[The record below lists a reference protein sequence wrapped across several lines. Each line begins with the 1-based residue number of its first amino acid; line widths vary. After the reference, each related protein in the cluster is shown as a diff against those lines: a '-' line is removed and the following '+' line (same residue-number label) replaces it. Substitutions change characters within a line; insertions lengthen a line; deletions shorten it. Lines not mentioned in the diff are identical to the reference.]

1 LEDGRMREMRVET
14 VAERLARVNERI
26 ATACETSG
34 RSPAGVTLVAVT
46 KGVPPW
52 AIQQAAAAGIR
63 HFGEN
68 RIQETQAKMEELSR
82 LADHV
87 TWHLLGHLQTNKV
100 KTALGL
106 FDIIHS
112 VDSLHLA
119 EEISRRAPHTVP
131 AFIEVNVAAESSKF
145 GMGLSE
151 VGGLYEGIARL
162 PNIDVRGLMT
172 VAPLADSQEASRPV
186 FRRLRETAQELG
198 LRELS
203 MGMTDDFEVAVEEGA
218 TIVRIGRA
226 LYGERDHAREH
237 GHGHGVQGSGVAGR
251 PD

>member
-1 LEDGRMREMRVET
+1 MEDGRMREMRVET

-34 RSPAGVTLVAVT
+34 RSPEGVTLVAVT

-100 KTALGL
+100 KTALVL

-119 EEISRRAPHTVP
+119 EAISRSATKPVP
-131 AFIEVNVAAESSKF
+131 IFLEVNIAGEQTKF
-145 GMGLSE
+145 GLSPDGLVTNSAA
-151 VGGLYEGIARL
+151 IALL
-162 PNIDVRGLMT
+162 PNLEVRGLMT
-172 VAPLADSQEASRPV
+172 IAPQSAKTEEARRY
-186 FRRLRETAQELG
+186 FQRLREAGERLG

-203 MGMTDDFEVAVEEGA
+203 MGMSDDFEVAVEEGA
-218 TIVRIGRA
+218 THVRIGRA
-226 LYGERDHAREH
+226 IFEERYE
-237 GHGHGVQGSGVAGR
+237 
-251 PD
+251 

>member
-34 RSPAGVTLVAVT
+34 RSPEGVTLVAVT

-119 EEISRRAPHTVP
+119 EAISRSATKPVP
-131 AFIEVNVAAESSKF
+131 IFLEVNIAGEQTKF
-145 GMGLSE
+145 GLSPDGLVTNSAA
-151 VGGLYEGIARL
+151 IALL
-162 PNIDVRGLMT
+162 PNLEVRGLMT
-172 VAPLADSQEASRPV
+172 IAPQSAKTEEARRY
-186 FRRLRETAQELG
+186 FQRLREAGERLG

-203 MGMTDDFEVAVEEGA
+203 MGMSDDFEVAVEEGA
-218 TIVRIGRA
+218 THVRIGRA
-226 LYGERDHAREH
+226 IFEERYE
-237 GHGHGVQGSGVAGR
+237 
-251 PD
+251 